1 MFWVGNEVIEILIMF
16 LNIFKGKNCK
26 SRFLNPTTWTLVI
39 KKNVLMNAML
49 LTLIDNML
57 PIFFNDK
64 NNKQTKCC
72 LLTF

>member
-39 KKNVLMNAML
+39 KK
-49 LTLIDNML
+49 
-57 PIFFNDK
+57 
-64 NNKQTKCC
+64 KCINEC
-72 LLTF
+72 YVVNPD